1 MASAAVISALETEGL
16 AEVDQILSI
25 ELGLI
30 DLGPRLR
37 AVDEVWALA
46 LGELML
52 REGQRDPVDIARN
65 PVTQRFEVH
74 GKGGHRWTGAG
85 IVGIEHLQVRIH
97 AWNPDAA
104 RLREIAD
111 NLHRRDLD
119 PFDRALFVAEAVACL
134 KRMKGIDPAK
144 DGRAASANVRWQKQL
159 QQDAIDT
166 TATFAVAYGWSQEVG
181 DQLGLSERSVRD
193 LLMLAR
199 RLPATLVD
207 RLRAVRHPLLSNAGQ
222 LRALAKLDEG
232 QQASVVDQLIGDAT
246 HAPAKSVSEA
256 VGRIRGANR
265 QPGNPSDKRHSAF
278 IGGFSRMGLPEKKGA
293 LHDLAPLMPK
303 GFHLLTPSEAGAFS
317 EALDAAFKVLTS
329 ILDGDPLS
337 DDEAQDAAA
346 KVQQAMIDLDQVSNA
361 GADE

>member
-1 MASAAVISALETEGL
+1 MASAAVLSALETEGL

-25 ELGLI
+25 ELALI

-65 PVTQRFEVH
+65 PATQRFEVH

-85 IVGIEHLQVRIH
+85 LVGIEHLQVRIH

-159 QQDAIDT
+159 QQDAADT

-199 RLPATLVD
+199 RLPTVLVD
-207 RLRAVRHPLLSNAGQ
+207 RLRAVRHPVLSNAAQ
-222 LRALAKLDEG
+222 LRAMAKLDEE
-232 QQASVVDQLIGDAT
+232 QQTSVVTQLIGDAS

-256 VGRIRGANR
+256 LSRMRGANR
-265 QPGNPSDKRHSAF
+265 QPSNPSDKRHSAF
-278 IGGFSRMGLPEKKGA
+278 IGGFARMGLIEKKGA
-293 LHDLAPLMPK
+293 LHELAALMPK

-317 EALDAAFKVLTS
+317 EALGAAFKVLTS
-329 ILDGDPLS
+329 VLDGEPVS
-337 DDEAQDAAA
+337 DDEAHDAAA

>member
-1 MASAAVISALETEGL
+1 MASAALLSTVEAEGL

-25 ELGLI
+25 ELALI

-37 AVDEVWALA
+37 AVDPVWALA

-52 REGQRDPVDIARN
+52 REGQRDPIDIARN

-85 IVGIEHLQVRIH
+85 LVGIEHLQVRIH
-97 AWNPDAA
+97 AWNTDAA

-144 DGRAASANVRWQKQL
+144 DGRVASANVRWQKQL
-159 QQDAIDT
+159 QQDAADT

-199 RLPATLVD
+199 RLPTALVD
-207 RLRAVRHPLLSNAGQ
+207 RLRAVRHPVLSNAAQ
-222 LRALAKLDEG
+222 LRALAKLDEE
-232 QQASVVDQLIGDAT
+232 QQTPVVTQLIGDVS

-256 VGRIRGANR
+256 LGRIRGANR
-265 QPGNPSDKRHSAF
+265 QPSNPSDKRHSAF
-278 IGGFSRMGLPEKKGA
+278 IGGFARMGLIEKKGA
-293 LHDLAPLMPK
+293 LHELVALMPK
-303 GFHLLTPSEAGAFS
+303 GFHLLTTSEAGAFS
-317 EALDAAFKVLTS
+317 EALGAAFKVLTS
-329 ILDGDPLS
+329 ILDGEPVS
-337 DDEAQDAAA
+337 DDEAHDAAA
-346 KVQQAMIDLDQVSNA
+346 KVQQAMIDLDQASNVGVA
-361 GADE
+361 E